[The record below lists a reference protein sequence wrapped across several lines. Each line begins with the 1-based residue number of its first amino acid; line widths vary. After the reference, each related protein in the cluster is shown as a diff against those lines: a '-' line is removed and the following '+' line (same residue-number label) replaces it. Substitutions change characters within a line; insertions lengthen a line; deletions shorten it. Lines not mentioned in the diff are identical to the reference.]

1 MIKIRKLISTTDM
14 AKISL
19 LIFSK
24 HSLHAK
30 RITVATVSATGKQK
44 PKITASK
51 ILPFFRKPCFTE
63 SIKNQIR
70 YSHECKRMLK
80 IIINPIVKLF
90 TPNGVS
96 HTKPSRNKR
105 PNNRYP
111 RFL

>member
-1 MIKIRKLISTTDM
+1 M

-51 ILPFFRKPCFTE
+51 ILPFFSGNRAL
-63 SIKNQIR
+63 
-70 YSHECKRMLK
+70 LK
-80 IIINPIVKLF
+80 A
-90 TPNGVS
+90 
-96 HTKPSRNKR
+96 
-105 PNNRYP
+105 
-111 RFL
+111 